1 MQKSLTIHC
10 RAFNAVF
17 GKVGRV
23 ASENVVVELLKTK
36 CLPVLL
42 YGLEACPLTKTQFKS
57 LNYAISSS
65 FRKIFNV
72 SSNEIVYWCRYMFN
86 CVDVEDTLSVRKR
99 KFLQKYCLLDNT
111 VCALCRQQANIE
123 LASLN

>member
-1 MQKSLTIHC
+1 M
-10 RAFNAVF
+10 
-17 GKVGRV
+17 
-23 ASENVVVELLKTK
+23 NV
-36 CLPVLL
+36 L
-42 YGLEACPLTKTQFKS
+42 YTVSQSKS

-65 FRKIFNV
+65 FRKMFNV

-99 KFLQKYCLLDNT
+99 TFLEKYCLLDNT
-111 VCALCRQQANIE
+111 ACALCRQQADIE